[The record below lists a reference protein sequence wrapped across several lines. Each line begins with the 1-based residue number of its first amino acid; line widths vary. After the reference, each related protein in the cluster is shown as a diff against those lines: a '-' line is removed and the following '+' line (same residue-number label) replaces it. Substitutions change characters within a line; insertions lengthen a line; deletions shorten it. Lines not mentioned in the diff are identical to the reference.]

1 MKLTQNAKDGSG
13 ELINKSIDADTH
25 YDLNIIDYTL
35 ITLNRDFNIDSNI
48 IKSFALIRD
57 KSIFLNSK
65 LNFCKVQKIVIV
77 IHLI

>member
-35 ITLNRDFNIDSNI
+35 ITLNRVT
-48 IKSFALIRD
+48 LI
-57 KSIFLNSK
+57 
-65 LNFCKVQKIVIV
+65 
-77 IHLI
+77 LIQI